1 MLKTTMK
8 LSLLTAV
15 LATLVS
21 PINASYA
28 SDFQATLS
36 QSNNLSRAGET
47 LTVSISGLPDN
58 QGLYILQCVVAAS
71 ADVRP
76 TVCVGQQSTI
86 WTSKNAAMVG
96 YGATPFTGTLNIP
109 VTRTFTAANNS
120 VVNCDEVSCGV
131 FIRKDHTAP
140 TDKTADTFL
149 PITFAQTYD
158 VSASKTTEIQPAG
171 DNINVTLKGLT
182 YNQGVY
188 VRLCAS
194 AGEGVRPTSCDGQGI
209 WASLDATQIALHA
222 TDASTVLALPVKAQ
236 FISGGANINC
246 NTVACG
252 IFVRRDHLGSGDL
265 SLDKFIPLTFKAQPV
280 ITAKA
285 KKTGSNFVLTIT
297 NAKGVQVR
305 VTVGTVTKT
314 VVPTSDNYS
323 FTTAVGKNKGKLT
336 KLKAVVGSNVLID
349 TKVKG

>member
-1 MLKTTMK
+1 MLKTTTK

-36 QSNNLSRAGET
+36 QSNSLSRAGET

-58 QGLYILQCVVAAS
+58 QGLYIMQCVVAS
-71 ADVRP
+71 AAEARP

-96 YGATPFTGTLNIP
+96 YGATPFTGTVSIP

-158 VSASKTTEIQPAG
+158 VSASKTTEIQSAG
-171 DNINVTLKGLT
+171 DTINVTIKGLT

-194 AGEGVRPTSCDGQGI
+194 AGEGVRPTSCDGRGI
-209 WASLDATQIALHA
+209 WASMDLSQIALHA
-222 TDASTVLALPVKAQ
+222 TDASTVLELPVKAQ
-236 FISGGANINC
+236 FTADGGNINC
-246 NTVACG
+246 NSVPCG

-265 SLDKFIPLTFKAQPV
+265 SLDRFIPLTFKVQPV
-280 ITAKA
+280 VTARA
-285 KKTGSNFVLTIT
+285 KKTGSNFVLTIS
-297 NAKGVQVR
+297 NAKGVEIK
-305 VTVGTVTKT
+305 VTVGTVTKN
-314 VVPTSDNYS
+314 VVPTSENYS